1 MIAAI
6 GDTTYRIVLLLHIA
20 SVVVAFA
27 PAVVH
32 PLMGAQYRARPP
44 EERTAFARIVV
55 RNGTRVYAPALVVV
69 GLLGIVLVLLSD
81 DVLSLGDPWITAS
94 MTIWIVMNGVVHAVL
109 LPAERRLAA
118 GDDSVDRIIAAASA
132 TVSLL
137 LVVMLYLMVWQP
149 GR

>member
-6 GDTTYRIVLLLHIA
+6 GDTAYRVVLLLHIA

-27 PAVVH
+27 PSVVH

-44 EERTAFARIVV
+44 EERTAFARLVV
-55 RNGTRVYAPALVVV
+55 RNGTRVYAPALVLV
-69 GLLGIVLVLLSD
+69 GLSGIVLVLLSD

-94 MTIWIVMNGVVHAVL
+94 MTIWIVMNGVLHALL
-109 LPAERRLAA
+109 LPAERQLAA
-118 GDDSVDRIIAAASA
+118 GDESVGRIIAVANA
-132 TVSLL
+132 TISLL
-137 LVVMLYLMVWQP
+137 LLVMLYLMIWQP